1 MYVPSAVGKSGSG
14 AQTKDDMHGNLTQ
27 TMYLFIYFL
36 KCFWL
41 AWAPLVLNAWGLP
54 TLTSYISVCTP
65 VWVYYGEVVNK
76 NKMIWG
82 KSLLSQVPH
91 HVHIYKIIHRGTEIK
106 IKDTFFLE
114 ILKTGEKK
122 K

>member
-1 MYVPSAVGKSGSG
+1 
-14 AQTKDDMHGNLTQ
+14 
-27 TMYLFIYFL
+27 
-36 KCFWL
+36 
-41 AWAPLVLNAWGLP
+41 
-54 TLTSYISVCTP
+54 
-65 VWVYYGEVVNK
+65 
-76 NKMIWG
+76 MIWG

-122 K
+122 KWALNFRNIENTGKKVIWEYEHKVAYLLYLEINDQFCSVSVIFK